1 MATKTK
7 KQLPGT
13 PTQQFLKFTE
23 IRDDAM
29 VMQDGTLRA
38 VLLVSSTNFDL
49 KSQEEQ
55 DALIYSYQRFLNS
68 LEFHIQIL
76 MQSRKMNISEYTEK
90 LKGLMERQTNELLR
104 MQTSEYIEF
113 INRLVESANVM
124 NKNFYV
130 IIPYELIQPVKA
142 TTGFF
147 SNLFKK
153 NQAGQISQREESFVE
168 ARKQLDERVAQVSAN
183 LSSAGLRI
191 VRLNT
196 DQLIELV
203 YNSYNFGS
211 GPTIDASQLPNVTI
225 TEEKKE
231 WVYCLSTN
239 LI

>member
-1 MATKTK
+1 MALTQTK

-13 PTQQFLKFTE
+13 PTQSFLKFE
-23 IRDDAM
+23 SIRDDM
-29 VMQDGTLRA
+29 IVMQDGTLRA

-55 DALIYSYQRFLNS
+55 DALIYAYQRFLNS
-68 LEFHIQIL
+68 LEFHVQIL

-104 MQTSEYIEF
+104 MQTGEYIEF

-130 IIPYELIQPVKA
+130 IVPFELIQPVKT

-147 SNLFKK
+147 SNLFKR
-153 NQAGQISQREESFVE
+153 NSAGQISAREESFTE
-168 ARKQLDERVAQVSAN
+168 SSKQMNERVASVSSN
-183 LSSAGLRI
+183 LSSSGLRV
-191 VRLNT
+191 VRLDTN
-196 DQLIELV
+196 QLIELV

-225 TEEKKE
+225 TEEKPA
-231 WVYCLSTN
+231 
-239 LI
+239 